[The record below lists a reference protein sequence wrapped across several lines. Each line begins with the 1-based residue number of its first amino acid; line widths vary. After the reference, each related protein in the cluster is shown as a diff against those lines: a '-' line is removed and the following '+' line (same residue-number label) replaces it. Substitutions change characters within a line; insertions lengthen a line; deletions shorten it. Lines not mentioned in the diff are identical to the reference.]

1 MYRGYNLTDATFTQN
16 TLNYQYGK
24 NLYEDFQKTIR
35 PSLESY
41 IIDNGI
47 LDAKEIQ
54 KDWFPEV
61 NAHIFISHSHK
72 DESLAIALAGWLL
85 NKFGLK
91 AFIDSCVWG
100 YANDLLKILDN
111 RYCQN
116 NKPNSYDYDKRNYS
130 TSHVHMLLMTA
141 LNKMIDKTE
150 CVFFLNTENSVS
162 IMSGIENRT
171 LSPWI
176 YGEIETT
183 RIIEKH
189 LPRRKTI
196 KMFNKGGVLLEEA
209 ADSSLNIAYPMNMSH
224 LYNLTPDILQLW
236 EQHFKYEGEKAVD
249 ELYKLTQPHKI
260 HG

>member
-1 MYRGYNLTDATFTQN
+1 MYRGYNLTDATFTKNAQ
-16 TLNYQYGK
+16 NYQYGK
-24 NLYEDFQKTIR
+24 DLYENFKKAIR

-41 IIDNGI
+41 IINNGI
-47 LDAKEIQ
+47 LDAEEIQ

-150 CVFFLNTENSVS
+150 CVFFLNTENSVFIVS
-162 IMSGIENRT
+162 EIKNRT

-189 LPRRKTI
+189 RPNRETI
-196 KMFNKGGVLLEEA
+196 KMLNESGVLLEKA
-209 ADSSLNIAYPMNMSH
+209 ADSSLKIAYPMNMIH
-224 LYNLTPDILQLW
+224 LYNLTPEILQQW
-236 EQHFKYEGEKAVD
+236 GQRFKYGGEKALD
-249 ELYKLTQPHKI
+249 ALYELTQPHKI

>member
-1 MYRGYNLTDATFTQN
+1 MYRGYNLADVTFTKNWQN
-16 TLNYQYGK
+16 YRND
-24 NLYEDFQKTIR
+24 NDLYENFKKAIR
-35 PSLESY
+35 PSLELY

-47 LDAKEIQ
+47 LNAEKIQ
-54 KDWFPEV
+54 KDWFPEI

-72 DESLAIALAGWLL
+72 DEGLAIALAGWLW

-111 RYCQN
+111 QYCQN
-116 NKPNSYDYDKRNYS
+116 NKPNSYNYNKRNYS

-162 IMSGIENRT
+162 IESEIKNHT

-189 LPRRKTI
+189 QPKRETI
-196 KMFNKGGVLLEEA
+196 KMLNESRVLLEKAE
-209 ADSSLNIAYPMNMSH
+209 DSLLNIAYPMNTSH
-224 LYNLTPDILQLW
+224 LYNLTPQTLRQW
-236 EQHFKYEGEKAVD
+236 EQCSKYRGEKALD
-249 ELYKLTQPHKI
+249 KLYKLT
-260 HG
+260 